1 MADPVA
7 PSKRSWLDAPVE
19 LYARVCQPDRDVEK
33 DRSRSVLLAG
43 LLSFVFPGL
52 GQLHNRQLIRGIWW
66 LVLMAAVLVVWGV
79 VEFVAWWPFDTSA
92 EGWRGSTG
100 RVLDR
105 IGIAF
110 LVVVVG
116 LWAANVY
123 DAVRTAIL
131 LRAGKVFVRF
141 SQKKQLA
148 LAAAGFVPFA
158 GTLTPDETCTLEELN
173 PSLANTIVKGIVQ
186 RMIAR
191 KIKRMMMVG
200 VVALGLIPVL
210 AGALL
215 AMPWMIVAG
224 ALVVLGALL
233 VVLMG

>member
-1 MADPVA
+1 MSEAAA
-7 PSKRSWLDAPVE
+7 PSKRSWLSRPVE
-19 LYARVCQPDRDVEK
+19 LYARVCQPDRDVDK
-33 DRSRSVLLAG
+33 DRTRSAVVAG
-43 LLSFVFPGL
+43 LLSVLLPGL

-66 LVLMAAVLVVWGV
+66 LVLTAVVLVVWGMI
-79 VEFVAWWPFDTSA
+79 ELISWWPLGVES

-105 IGIAF
+105 VGIAF
-110 LVVVVG
+110 MVITIG
-116 LWAANVY
+116 LWAAGVY

-131 LRAGKVFVRF
+131 LRTGRLFVRF

-158 GTLTPDETCTLEELN
+158 GTLTPDETCTLDELN
-173 PSLANTIVKGIVQ
+173 PSLANTVIQRIVQ

-191 KIKRMMMVG
+191 KLRRMMMLG
-200 VVALGLIPVL
+200 VIALGLVPIGVGAVFSIPSVIFAGAVVVL
-210 AGALL
+210 A
-215 AMPWMIVAG
+215 
-224 ALVVLGALL
+224 ALL